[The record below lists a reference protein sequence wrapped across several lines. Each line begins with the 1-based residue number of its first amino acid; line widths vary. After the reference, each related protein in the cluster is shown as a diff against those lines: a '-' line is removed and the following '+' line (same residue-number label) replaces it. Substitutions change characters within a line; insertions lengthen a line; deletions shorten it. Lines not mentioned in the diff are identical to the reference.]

1 MSRTIH
7 TAGAR
12 TAAII
17 TALLLSLSAC
27 GGGTPAGSGGEQV
40 DQADLTR
47 AEEAV
52 ARASEGTDG
61 EVPSQGPAG
70 QTDKSIWVITCGQ
83 AAAGCATPGDAAVE
97 AARALGWKATLC
109 DGKLSQPTYAECVNS
124 AAAARPDAI
133 ILVAVDCQ
141 FVKAPLESA
150 KSAGAKIYGI
160 NNFDCDQSGG
170 QGGGQKHFDAKLQYH
185 GFEDHKAFMEKG
197 LGPAQANYII
207 AKTGG
212 EARTLVVRQD
222 DTLSSVAIA
231 DGAEATLEGCSGC
244 KTYTV
249 DTTLDD
255 VVTGKLATKVSA
267 ALTRYPDVNA
277 VTVPYDAQVLLG
289 VGQAVSGAGRPLILA
304 GVEGLE
310 ANIDLIKQGQ
320 QTMAGGLSPGWSGWA
335 AVDGVN
341 RLLAGAPQVDSGI
354 GYQIV
359 DESENLPTTTGYYD
373 GNVSKDG
380 APLQD
385 YKAIYLKSWGR

>member
-7 TAGAR
+7 RTGAR
-12 TAAII
+12 TAAVI

-27 GGGTPAGSGGEQV
+27 GGGGTPAGSGSGKV
-40 DQADLTR
+40 DQADVTR
-47 AEEAV
+47 AKEAV
-52 ARASEGTDG
+52 ALALKGTDG

-70 QTDKSIWVITCGQ
+70 QTDKAIWVITCGQ
-83 AAAGCATPGDAAVE
+83 AAAGCATPGNAAVE

-133 ILVAVDCQ
+133 VLVAVDCQ
-141 FVKAPLESA
+141 FVQAPLESA
-150 KSAGAKIYGI
+150 RSAGAKVYGI
-160 NNFDCDQSGG
+160 NNFDCDQSAGE
-170 QGGGQKHFDAKLQYH
+170 GQKHFDAELRYH
-185 GFEDHKAFMEKG
+185 GFENHKAFMEKA

-207 AKTGG
+207 DKTGG
-212 EARTLVVRQD
+212 KARTLVVRED

-231 DGAEATLEGCSGC
+231 DGAEATLKGCSGC

-267 ALTRYPDVNA
+267 ALTRYPDVDA
-277 VTVPYDAQVLLG
+277 VTVPYDAQIPLG

-310 ANIDLIKQGQ
+310 ANVDLIKQGQ
-320 QTMAGGLSPGWSGWA
+320 QSMAGGLSPGWSGWA

-341 RLLAGAPQVDSGI
+341 RLLADAPQVDSGI

-359 DESENLPTTTGYYD
+359 DKDDNLPTTTKYYD
-373 GNVSKDG
+373 GNVGKDG